1 MTDNDFLTF
10 QKFTNKSE
18 ATELTELL
26 TTNNIKFLIEDTS
39 ASFDPSFANNEI
51 NKEFRVKL
59 KKEDFDKVDKLMLN
73 ISASQLNEIDENYYL
88 FEFTDVELLEVL
100 TKSDEWSK
108 FDYLL
113 AQKILKDRGQEVN
126 EKILENLRRKRIEE
140 LPKPEESQKSWVI
153 TGYIFAL
160 MGGFFGLFIG
170 WHLLAHKKTL
180 PNGDRVYGYSIED
193 RIHGNR
199 ILILGIVF
207 LIIWTIIKIV
217 TND

>member
-140 LPKPEESQKSWVI
+140 LAKPEESQKSWVI